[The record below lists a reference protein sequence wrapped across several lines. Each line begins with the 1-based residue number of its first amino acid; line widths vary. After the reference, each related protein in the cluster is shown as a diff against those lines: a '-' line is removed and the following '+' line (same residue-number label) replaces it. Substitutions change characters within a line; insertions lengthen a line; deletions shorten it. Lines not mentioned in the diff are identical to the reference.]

1 MRSKCKKAWLT
12 SVISPCRLGRAAP
25 GGQKVV
31 ETKAKVFI
39 SHAQAAPSRRLC
51 SPKDAT
57 MPRPSHRVPGGRLNI
72 GSRAPREGG
81 PGGGASHGTGAGV
94 TEPARGYCSHTA
106 SGNRQRGQGGT

>member
-51 SPKDAT
+51 SPKAAT

-72 GSRAPREGG
+72 GSRAPRYGG
-81 PGGGASHGTGAGV
+81 PGGGATNGSGEAHGRCHGWT
-94 TEPARGYCSHTA
+94 P
-106 SGNRQRGQGGT
+106 GNNKQLI